1 MVFNAKSS
9 HLIAYLGAHVLADLK
24 FLATQV
30 NVIIYSGQQKFYQ
43 NIWTLLLILSPKA
56 RTRELSLYLKARRF
70 RTMFRATTLTTYPA
84 KVQRKNIFQQTQ
96 TILLAIIMTFAPPQK
111 NAIKAPRKNSLGV
124 AFQITFLIKKVKR
137 KMTAKLSVI

>member
-24 FLATQV
+24 FLATLV

-111 NAIKAPRKNSLGV
+111 CNKSSKEKQLWCGFPGYISSSKIR
-124 AFQITFLIKKVKR
+124 R
-137 KMTAKLSVI
+137 KMRAKLLMI

>member
-1 MVFNAKSS
+1 MVFNAK
-9 HLIAYLGAHVLADLK
+9 AYLGAHVLADLK
-24 FLATQV
+24 FLATLV

-84 KVQRKNIFQQTQ
+84 KVQRKNIFQQTH
-96 TILLAIIMTFAPPQK
+96 TILLALIMTLAS
-111 NAIKAPRKNSLGV
+111 PR
-124 AFQITFLIKKVKR
+124 T
-137 KMTAKLSVI
+137 